1 MEFVGLTV
9 AVVSQDLDVIEHR
22 LDDLLIDPLKFTLDL
37 EKLACFVTIKFSFVV
52 TKTLQRILFKQLNK
66 LQYSIEI

>member
-37 EKLACFVTIKFSFVV
+37 EKLACFVIIKFSFVV
-52 TKTLQRILFKQLNK
+52 TKTRQSMK
-66 LQYSIEI
+66 

>member
-37 EKLACFVTIKFSFVV
+37 EKLACFVIIKFSFVV
-52 TKTLQRILFKQLNK
+52 TKTLQRIVFKQLNK
-66 LQYSIEI
+66 LQCSIEI

>member
-37 EKLACFVTIKFSFVV
+37 EKLACFVIIKFSFVV
-52 TKTLQRILFKQLNK
+52 NA
-66 LQYSIEI
+66 